1 MTPQES
7 LKAIRVSHA
16 FCSWP
21 SQASTGQVLKALGEL
36 YDRAYADG
44 RAGQVEEGQKE
55 LGRVMTDMLGSWSDN
70 TPLEMPGGEQEGQKP
85 RSSVE
90 ILK

>member
-1 MTPQES
+1 MTPKES
-7 LKAIRVSHA
+7 LRAIRVSHT

-21 SQASTGQVLKALGEL
+21 PNATTGQILRVLNDF